1 MVTTSTVKPG
11 HRNKYSNNTGRT
23 FIVSDIGIFRMIGPL
38 LKKLGCCGV
47 VVWLLISGVIATF
60 YVGEY
65 LERPAEQQSFW
76 KAGVMVR
83 KYVIITGLL

>member
-1 MVTTSTVKPG
+1 
-11 HRNKYSNNTGRT
+11 
-23 FIVSDIGIFRMIGPL
+23 MIGPL

-76 KAGVMVR
+76 KAGVMV
-83 KYVIITGLL
+83 KIFVIIITISYDNTCRLSYVLVLLLVPMQG

>member
-1 MVTTSTVKPG
+1 MTLITSL
-11 HRNKYSNNTGRT
+11 
-23 FIVSDIGIFRMIGPL
+23 FRMIGPL

-65 LERPAEQQSFW
+65 LERPAEHQSFW

-83 KYVIITGLL
+83 KYVIITR